1 MPENKEQIG
10 GDLPL
15 FGIKVIEISHMVMG
29 PTVGLILADMGA
41 EVIKVEPLGGDKTR
55 RLKGSGAGYFSMY
68 NRNKKSIAIDLKT
81 PQGKDL
87 IHKLIMGADI
97 LIENFRTGMM
107 EKLGLGYDALAAKHK
122 ELIYCSEKGFL
133 AGPYENRTALDEMAQ
148 MMSGLAYMTG
158 PPGQPLRAGASVVDV
173 LGGVF
178 GATAIL
184 AALAER
190 ARTGR
195 GQYVKSALYES
206 AVFLVGQ
213 HIAQYA
219 VTGQP
224 APPMPVRISA
234 WAVYDIFDTA
244 DNQVFI
250 GVVSDT
256 QWQIFCDIFDFPQ
269 WADEPTLA
277 TNNLRVAKREEILPP
292 IRDMFAKQT
301 TAEVVAKLEAAGLP
315 FAPVRKPEELAD
327 DPHLN
332 HANGLLPLHLPDKEQ
347 EVKLPALPIEMQNRR
362 FVCHTPIPAIG
373 AHTADILQEAGL
385 SKQEIADLHA
395 KAIIEG
401 ENLPSK

>member
-301 TAEVVAKLEAAGLP
+301 TDEVIAKLEAAGLP

>member
-1 MPENKEQIG
+1 MPKNKEQTG
-10 GDLPL
+10 RDLPL

-55 RLKGSGAGYFSMY
+55 RLKGSGAGYFPMY

-81 PQGKDL
+81 PQGQAL

-122 ELIYCSEKGFL
+122 GLIYCSEKGFL

-158 PPGQPLRAGASVVDV
+158 PPGRPLRAGASVVDV

-190 ARTGR
+190 TRTGR

-219 VTGQP
+219 VTATP

-244 DNQVFI
+244 DSQIFI
-250 GVVSDT
+250 GVVSDS

-277 TNNLRVAKREEILPP
+277 TNNMRVAKREEILPP

-301 TAEVVAKLEAAGLP
+301 AAEIIAKLEAAGLP

-327 DPHLN
+327 DPHLLQS
-332 HANGLLPLHLPDKEQ
+332 NGLLDLHLPDNAQ
-347 EVKLPALPIEMQNRR
+347 AVKLPALPIEMQNRR
-362 FVCHTPIPAIG
+362 FACHTAIPAIG
-373 AHTADILQEAGL
+373 AHTLTVLQEAGL
-385 SKQEIADLHA
+385 SKQEIAELHA
-395 KAIIEG
+395 QAIIEG
-401 ENLPSK
+401 EN

>member
-1 MPENKEQIG
+1 MPKNKEQTG
-10 GDLPL
+10 SDLPL

-41 EVIKVEPLGGDKTR
+41 EVIKVEPVGGDKTR
-55 RLKGSGAGYFSMY
+55 RLKGSGAGYFPMY

-81 PQGKDL
+81 PQGQAI

-122 ELIYCSEKGFL
+122 GLIYCSEKGFL

-158 PPGQPLRAGASVVDV
+158 PPGRPLRAGASVVDV

-190 ARTGR
+190 TRTGR

-219 VTGQP
+219 VTATP

-244 DNQVFI
+244 DSQIFI
-250 GVVSDT
+250 GVVSDS

-277 TNNLRVAKREEILPP
+277 TNNMRVAKREEILPP

-301 TAEVVAKLEAAGLP
+301 AAEIIAKLEAAGLP

-327 DPHLN
+327 DPHLL
-332 HANGLLPLHLPDKEQ
+332 HSNGLLPLHLPDNAQ
-347 EVKLPALPIEMQNRR
+347 AVKLPALPIEMQNRR
-362 FVCHTPIPAIG
+362 FDCHTAIPAIG
-373 AHTADILQEAGL
+373 AHTLTILQEAGL
-385 SKQEIADLHA
+385 SKQEIAELHA
-395 KAIIEG
+395 QAIIEG
-401 ENLPSK
+401 ENLPNK